1 MSARRAPDSGPDLNG
16 NFGVF
21 FLMNLYTAISTYIYT
36 PVSFTKMFGME
47 AVWIMERPTES
58 SPSATMSSIVRC
70 KSGIALY
77 ILSRR
82 LYLQIRPFHGTDPPT
97 IDREMAEIVRKVR
110 DACNRDEQ

>member
-36 PVSFTKMFGME
+36 PVSFTKVFGKE

-58 SPSATMSSIVRC
+58 SPAVGIFGPRDSFRRFSADLEKCPSSGSARTLFQFIP
-70 KSGIALY
+70 AL
-77 ILSRR
+77 L
-82 LYLQIRPFHGTDPPT
+82 
-97 IDREMAEIVRKVR
+97 
-110 DACNRDEQ
+110 